1 MRKHLSVGMLLAG
14 STLVPVIGLLMATA
28 AVEAALFFTAA
39 AEERYLFLYGSRLPL
54 MAGIGF
60 VGLCAVLTLTGSFGS
75 KTRYTLQRLSVTE
88 RTVTLWQGAYNAV
101 CLLIAWGAQLGLLL
115 LFWHL
120 TRQTEGTGLFDQE
133 AFTYFYRNGFA
144 HSLLPLSEPVRL
156 LRNAVLLLSLGMTGA
171 CFSRRL
177 RQGKWSA
184 ASLVLMVGTVL
195 FFGMPAGNMTMD
207 MVLMIGAAGL
217 TAAAVYRLWEV
228 PADEV

>member
-1 MRKHLSVGMLLAG
+1 MRKHLSVGILLAG
-14 STLVPVIGLLMATA
+14 STIVPVIGLLMATA
-28 AVEAALFFTAA
+28 AVEAALFFTPA
-39 AEERYLFLYGSRLPL
+39 AEERYLFRTGGKMPL
-54 MAGIGF
+54 VCGIGF

-75 KTRYTLQRLSVTE
+75 KTRYTLERLSVTE
-88 RTVTLWQGAYNAV
+88 RTVTLWQGIYNAV

-120 TRQTEGTGLFDQE
+120 TRQTEGAGLFGQE
-133 AFTYFYRNGFA
+133 AFTYFYKNGFA

-156 LRNAVLLLSLGMTGA
+156 LRNAVLLLSLGMTAA

-184 ASLVLMVGTVL
+184 AFLVLAVATVL
-195 FFGMPAGNMTMD
+195 LFAMPAGNMTMD
-207 MVLMIGAAGL
+207 ILMMIGAAAL

-228 PADEV
+228 PANEI